1 MADPAVESFL
11 FREALYMD
19 EHRFDEWL
27 SLWTDPAQYWIPCNE
42 DDIDPSHHVS
52 IVYDDRQ
59 RLEQRIDR
67 LKSGSVQALDPK
79 PRMRRVISN
88 IAVEPSQGNEL
99 TVQSNFILSVARAEN
114 QQLWAGRTIHTLQRD
129 HDGFKIARKKVLLIN
144 NDQEMPLLQ
153 FLI

>member
-1 MADPAVESFL
+1 
-11 FREALYMD
+11 MD

-27 SLWTDPAQYWIPCNE
+27 SLWSDPAQYWVPCNE
-42 DDIDPSHHVS
+42 DDIDPSRHVS

-79 PRMRRVISN
+79 PRMRRLISN
-88 IAVEPSQGNEL
+88 ITVEPGQNNEL
-99 TVQSNFILSVARAEN
+99 TVQSNFMLCVARAES
-114 QQLWAGRTIHTLQRD
+114 QQLWAGRTVHTLQLTS
-129 HDGFKIARKKVLLIN
+129 HGFKIARKKVLLIN

>member
-1 MADPAVESFL
+1 
-11 FREALYMD
+11 MD

-27 SLWTDPAQYWIPCNE
+27 SLWSDPAQYWVPCNE
-42 DDIDPSHHVS
+42 DDIDPSRHVS

-79 PRMRRVISN
+79 PRMRRLISN
-88 IAVEPSQGNEL
+88 ITVEPEQNNEL
-99 TVQSNFILSVARAEN
+99 TVQSNFMLFVARAES
-114 QQLWAGRTIHTLQRD
+114 QQLWAGRTVHTLQRTP
-129 HDGFKIARKKVLLIN
+129 HGFKIARKKVLLIN